1 MSNFESAKLY
11 ILLEQERVGRFLVLV
26 KLEIEPKKFIKL
38 RCAGTT
44 QVGGHVPLERVG
56 GCHSGECVYP
66 TRTSGQIDLAR
77 SVVYPP
83 FGV

>member
-56 GCHSGECVYP
+56 GCHSGECVCP
-66 TRTSGQIDLAR
+66 TRAG
-77 SVVYPP
+77 
-83 FGV
+83 G